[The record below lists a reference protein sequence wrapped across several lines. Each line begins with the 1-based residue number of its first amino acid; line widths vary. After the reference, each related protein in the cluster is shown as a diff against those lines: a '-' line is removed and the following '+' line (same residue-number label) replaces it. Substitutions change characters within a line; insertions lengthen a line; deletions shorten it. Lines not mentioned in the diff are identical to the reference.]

1 MTSQNE
7 QTDDVK
13 VFFCGKLIRFHWEAY
28 DRLVATD
35 AQGQYSAFSSQGWQD
50 FVLHIGRQRPAQPA
64 PTVPHEK
71 STAIPPVG
79 GNSGCACAC
88 HDKGP
93 IQPGCSACAASPF
106 HQQVVTRYRALSGS
120 L

>member
-1 MTSQNE
+1 MTSQNDR
-7 QTDDVK
+7 TGDVK
-13 VFFCGKLIRFHWEAY
+13 VFFGGKLITFRWENAE
-28 DRLVATD
+28 RLVTTD
-35 AQGQYSAFSSQGWQD
+35 AQGQYSTFSDRGWQD
-50 FVLHIGRQRPAQPA
+50 FVRCIEQKRPAQM
-64 PTVPHEK
+64 E
-71 STAIPPVG
+71 SQRFNLPPYG
-79 GNSGCACAC
+79 GNGCACAC